1 MEFLGYL
8 VCSMVFL
15 ILIRGLALFRRRRTL
30 PPGPTGLPLFGN
42 LFEVGPKPHESLAK
56 LAKTYG
62 PLMTIRMGSRTSVV
76 ASSPEVARE
85 ILQKNDEACSGRIV
99 PDAAT
104 GQKHHYLALVWISTV
119 EQCRLIRRALSICL
133 TNQQK
138 LDTLRGL
145 RHKAVGEMIQHVRET
160 RDRSLAI
167 GELAFITALN
177 MMSNTCF
184 SVNVAGFESG
194 EAQGFLNAV
203 KTIMVVDGKF
213 NIADVFPW
221 LKPLDPQGLRT
232 KAKVAYGWLDDVCDG
247 FITRRLKHRESNL
260 LSYGDLLDS
269 LLDYSQEHHESEFNC
284 KNIKVLLGELL
295 LAGTETSSNTVEW
308 AMTELLLH
316 PNIMSKLREEI
327 TKTIGPEGTIEE
339 SKIIALPYLH
349 AVVKETMR
357 LHLAVPLLIPHKTET
372 DVKLRGFLIPKN
384 TQIFVNAWAIARN
397 PSYWENPTQFMP
409 ERFLRSEMDY
419 KGQNFSFLPFGSGRR
434 MCPGIPLAQRVVSLM
449 IASLVYHFDWKL
461 PEGVTP
467 ENLDMAD
474 TFGITLQRA
483 TPLRAIPVA
492 RRD

>member
-1 MEFLGYL
+1 MRSTQTKHAVYASNVINMRFTQAKRAVYASNEINMR
-8 VCSMVFL
+8 STQ
-15 ILIRGLALFRRRRTL
+15 AKH
-30 PPGPTGLPLFGN
+30 
-42 LFEVGPKPHESLAK
+42 EV
-56 LAKTYG
+56 
-62 PLMTIRMGSRTSVV
+62 
-76 ASSPEVARE
+76 
-85 ILQKNDEACSGRIV
+85 
-99 PDAAT
+99 
-104 GQKHHYLALVWISTV
+104 
-119 EQCRLIRRALSICL
+119 
-133 TNQQK
+133 
-138 LDTLRGL
+138 
-145 RHKAVGEMIQHVRET
+145 
-160 RDRSLAI
+160 

-184 SVNVAGFESG
+184 SINVAGFESG
-194 EAQGFLNAV
+194 EAQGFLNAI

-260 LSYGDLLDS
+260 PSCGDLLDS
-269 LLDYSQEHHESEFNC
+269 LLDYSQEHHESEFNY

-384 TQIFVNAWAIARN
+384 TQIFVNAWAIAQN
-397 PSYWENPTQFMP
+397 PSYWENPTQFMS
-409 ERFLRSEMDY
+409 ERFLMSEMDY
-419 KGQNFSFLPFGSGRR
+419 KGQNFAFLRFDSGRR

-449 IASLVYHFDWKL
+449 IASLVCHFDWKL
-461 PEGVTP
+461 PDGVTP
-467 ENLDMAD
+467 ENLDMTD
-474 TFGITLQRA
+474 TFGVTLQRA
-483 TPLRAIPVA
+483 TLLRAIPVA

>member
-119 EQCRLIRRALSICL
+119 EQCRLIRRALSIYL

-232 KAKVAYGWLDDVCDG
+232 KAKVAYRWLDDVCDG

-260 LSYGDLLDS
+260 PSYGDLLDS

-284 KNIKVLLGELL
+284 KNIKWLEEAELDEINL
-295 LAGTETSSNTVEW
+295 
-308 AMTELLLH
+308 
-316 PNIMSKLREEI
+316 NIHNNM
-327 TKTIGPEGTIEE
+327 
-339 SKIIALPYLH
+339 
-349 AVVKETMR
+349 
-357 LHLAVPLLIPHKTET
+357 
-372 DVKLRGFLIPKN
+372 
-384 TQIFVNAWAIARN
+384 
-397 PSYWENPTQFMP
+397 
-409 ERFLRSEMDY
+409 
-419 KGQNFSFLPFGSGRR
+419 
-434 MCPGIPLAQRVVSLM
+434 
-449 IASLVYHFDWKL
+449 
-461 PEGVTP
+461 
-467 ENLDMAD
+467 
-474 TFGITLQRA
+474 LQK
-483 TPLRAIPVA
+483 
-492 RRD
+492 